1 MSKLAE
7 WTLSFGDGI
16 KNAVNSITNNN
27 YLNYAVASG
36 FGDIP
41 VAAYGMTIIV
51 LSTLA
56 YATAADSKN
65 LTDLSNVTKNV
76 VSMLPT
82 FSQGEKTSTRSEEEI
97 KADESKKIEKEEAEY
112 QKEIEKEEAEK
123 KKQEEEEKKKA
134 EEEEKAKEKAN
145 ADEKI
150 NNKENDEDDDE
161 PNNKKYDRDR
171 RGRNDDDD
179 DDDSES
185 LSRGGTK
192 KNKRKYTKKR
202 QLSRMNRRSSKFQ

>member
-1 MSKLAE
+1 MSKLTE
-7 WTLSFGDGI
+7 WTLSIGDGI

-97 KADESKKIEKEEAEY
+97 KADESKKIEKEESEY

-134 EEEEKAKEKAN
+134 EEEEKAK

-150 NNKENDEDDDE
+150 NNKENDEEEDDDE

-171 RGRNDDDD
+171 RRRNNDDEY
-179 DDDSES
+179 DDSES

-192 KNKRKYTKKR
+192 KNKRKYTKKA